1 MKNIQ
6 IISNKLGTNNSSPVI
21 IWIDRTI
28 LFCFSILVF
37 VLPIAHTATIRYL
50 ALYIPVALLILRYY
64 LAKDFIWIKTS
75 FELPLFLF
83 FIVAIASLPTSVD
96 FHESLDQIWG
106 ELLVPILLFYAT
118 YFALRKGTDGLLLLK
133 IFFLSSFLFSL
144 YSFYD
149 FYRHDGTWPFIT
161 YRAGGLRDPG
171 GGEVAG
177 LYHTMVIP
185 FLFWGIFYFKKIW
198 QHIGLSIILVI
209 NFLALQITFTRAA
222 VLALGVQT
230 VLIIG
235 LLLSEKRWL
244 WSLIILIFAIS
255 VSFLYIENKMFRE
268 MHTHK
273 IPTLKEYMTLTP
285 KEIAGPSPTSM
296 EQRLAMW
303 KTAIDKL
310 SKNPFYPHGYGRF
323 LFGKT
328 VRTDK
333 NKHFTYPQTH
343 NTFIGIAFELGIQ
356 GLIIFLWMI
365 GTFLWVCW
373 NYWRNAMD
381 DRTSYMSAS
390 LLTMMVGYWVD
401 NFFGSFDGDDS
412 KLLFMMLLGI
422 GMAVMH
428 RIPKE
433 RELSNLR

>member
-1 MKNIQ
+1 MKNH
-6 IISNKLGTNNSSPVI
+6 KTTLLF
-21 IWIDRTI
+21 IDHTV
-28 LFCFSILVF
+28 LFCLGVLIF

-83 FIVAIASLPTSVD
+83 FIVAIASSLTSVD
-96 FHESLDQIWG
+96 FYESLDQIWG
-106 ELLVPILLFYAT
+106 ELLVPILLFYT
-118 YFALRKGTDGLLLLK
+118 VYFAVRKETDATLLLNIL
-133 IFFLSSFLFSL
+133 FFGSFVFSV

-149 FYRHDGTWPFIT
+149 FWMHNGKWFSVAYK
-161 YRAGGLRDPG
+161 AGGLRDPG
-171 GGEVAG
+171 GGEVAA
-177 LYHTMVIP
+177 LYHTMVVP
-185 FLFWGIFYFKKIW
+185 FLFWGLFYIKNKWHRFM
-198 QHIGLSIILVI
+198 LSVLLLI
-209 NFLALQITFTRAA
+209 NLLALHITFVRAA
-222 VLALGVQT
+222 MLATGLQT

-235 LLLSEKRWL
+235 VLLFQKRWL
-244 WSLIILIFAIS
+244 WSFIITVVLLTIS
-255 VSFLYIENKMFRE
+255 FVYIENKMFRE
-268 MHTHK
+268 MHTEK
-273 IPTLKEYMTLTP
+273 IPTLQEYMKMP
-285 KEIAGPSPTSM
+285 SEDIAGVSPSSM
-296 EQRLAMW
+296 RQRLAMW
-303 KTAIDKL
+303 KTAIEKIAD
-310 SKNPFYPHGYGRF
+310 NPFYPYGYGRF

-333 NKHFTYPQTH
+333 NKHFIYPQTH

-381 DRTSYMSAS
+381 DKTSYLSAS
-390 LLTMMVGYWVD
+390 LLTMMLGYWVN

-433 RELSNLR
+433 KELPHQKQ

>member
-1 MKNIQ
+1 MNTVETENMVTKEYVKKI
-6 IISNKLGTNNSSPVI
+6 LY
-21 IWIDRTI
+21 IDHAI
-28 LFCFSILVF
+28 LFCIGILTF
-37 VLPIAHTATIRYL
+37 ILPIAHTATIRSF
-50 ALYIPVALLILRYY
+50 ALFTPVLLLIIRYY
-64 LAKDFIWIKTS
+64 LTKDFMWVKTS
-75 FELPLFLF
+75 FEWPFFAF
-83 FIVAIASLPTSVD
+83 FIAATISLFTSAD
-96 FHESLDQIWG
+96 FHESLKEIWG
-106 ELLVPILLFYAT
+106 ELLVPILLFYAV
-118 YFALRKGTDGLLLLK
+118 YFAVRKEIDAMLLLNVL
-133 IFFLSSFLFSL
+133 FFGSFVFSI

-149 FYRHDGTWPFIT
+149 FSMHEGKWFSPF